1 MAQSVAD
8 EKLWAEHCATAEWFP
23 LIHVNRRKCLGR
35 VSVLL
40 ALTASVTMAAT
51 ARAASAAAPAP
62 QSAESGELEEVT
74 VYARR
79 LVPVT
84 RVAAT
89 VTVISAERL
98 QQTLASDVKQM
109 VRYEPGLSVRSDPF
123 RFGLDTFTIRGMT
136 GNRVAVEVDGIPSA
150 PGFAIGSYSDS
161 GRSFVDLAFVQ
172 RVEILRGP
180 ASSLYGSDAIGG
192 VVSMSTLTPDAML
205 AGGATASVRSEGG
218 FDSSDDGWHAA
229 VVGAGGIGTAD
240 VVLGYV
246 HRQGNETDTAANVRP
261 DPRNYDADS
270 VLLKTRLDSM
280 PGGALT
286 VTAEGG
292 RLHQTTDVNA
302 WELLAGSRFANT
314 VVLNGDDTGQR
325 FRTSVEQK
333 LGATSA
339 YDSADWVLYW
349 QGTDT
354 RQDTYEERR
363 AAPPRTPPLQLD
375 RVFRF
380 SERVVG
386 AGFTAVKDVEQGS
399 AGHDIVYGLEFS
411 GSRLEET
418 RNGMQTNLTT
428 GDTSRTILG
437 ETYPLRDF
445 PNSDVIE
452 AGAFAQDEI
461 RFGEGTWSVIP
472 ALRIDYYD
480 LSPRPDALYREDN
493 PRTPVVGLNDTSI
506 SPKLGVTRR
515 LGDTLSAY
523 FQYSNGFRA
532 PPPEDVNIGLD
543 LPLLNIRAI
552 PNPDLKPEKSNGYE
566 LGLRYDGGALRFT
579 AAGYWTDYHDFI
591 ESKVN
596 LGADPETQVIIFQS
610 QNIASARIYGTE
622 VSATAR
628 AGAWTQ
634 ALSGWTARLSAAW
647 SKGEDLQRKQPLN
660 SVDPGS
666 ALLSLAY
673 DAPSGAWRGEL
684 VATAV
689 AAKREVDRSRVDL
702 YRTGSYVTLD
712 LLGQVNLGNGLTL
725 DAGLFNLTNQAC
737 IEWADVRGRP
747 VGDPL
752 IPYYTRPGR
761 NVSVALHWRY

>member
-1 MAQSVAD
+1 M
-8 EKLWAEHCATAEWFP
+8 
-23 LIHVNRRKCLGR
+23 INVNRRGHLNH
-35 VSVLL
+35 L
-40 ALTASVTMAAT
+40 
-51 ARAASAAAPAP
+51 AASIAMILASPGHAAEIAVPAAQDP
-62 QSAESGELEEVT
+62 QSGSLEEVT

-89 VTVISAERL
+89 VTVISDDDLRR
-98 QQTLASDVKQM
+98 TLASDIKQM

-136 GNRVAVEVDGIPSA
+136 GNRIAVEVDGIPTA

-161 GRSFVDLAFVQ
+161 GRAFPDLALIR
-172 RVEILRGP
+172 RVELLRGP

-192 VVSMSTLTPDAML
+192 VVAMSTVTPDSLL
-205 AGGATASVRSEGG
+205 AGGAATGFRSEAGY
-218 FDSSDDGWHAA
+218 DSSDDGWHAVA
-229 VVGAGGIGTAD
+229 IGARRVGSAD
-240 VVLGYV
+240 LLLGYV
-246 HRQGNETDTAANVRP
+246 HRQGNEADTAASVSPN
-261 DPRNYDADS
+261 PRDYGADS
-270 VLLKTRLDSM
+270 MLATSQFDSM

-286 VTAEGG
+286 VTVEGG
-292 RLHQTTDVNA
+292 RLQQTTEVNA

-314 VVLNGDDTGQR
+314 VVLSGDDAGQR
-325 FRTSVEQK
+325 FRTSVAQA
-333 LGATSA
+333 LNTTAA
-339 YDSADWVLYW
+339 YDSAGWILYW

-354 RQDTYEERR
+354 RQDTYEERSAVPPR
-363 AAPPRTPPLQLD
+363 APPVQLD
-375 RVFRF
+375 RRFRF
-380 SERVVG
+380 QERVLG
-386 AGFTAVKDVEQGS
+386 ADFTAVKDFERGGL
-399 AGHDIVYGLEFS
+399 AHDVVYGLEFS

-418 RNGMQTNLTT
+418 RNGTQTDLVTGATT
-428 GDTSRTILG
+428 KTILG

-445 PNSDVIE
+445 PNSDVIQ

-461 RFGEGTWSVIP
+461 RFGDGRWSVIP
-472 ALRIDYYD
+472 ALRVDYYD
-480 LSPRPDALYREDN
+480 LSPKPDSLYREDN
-493 PRTPVVGLNDTSI
+493 PNTPVVGLNDTSI
-506 SPKLGVTRR
+506 SPKLGLTRR
-515 LGDTLSAY
+515 FGESLSAY

-552 PNPDLKPEKSNGYE
+552 PNPDLKSERSNGYE
-566 LGLRYDGGALRFT
+566 IGLRYESTALRFT
-579 AAGYWTDYHDFI
+579 ACGYYTDYDDFI

-596 LGADPETQVIIFQS
+596 LGADPETKVIIFQS
-610 QNIASARIYGTE
+610 QNIARARIYGTE
-622 VSATAR
+622 VSATAS
-628 AGAWTQ
+628 AGEWAA

-647 SKGEDLQRKQPLN
+647 SKGEDLERKQPLN

-666 ALLSLAY
+666 ALVSLAY
-673 DAPSGAWRGEL
+673 ESASGAWRGEL
-684 VATAV
+684 VTTAV

-712 LLGQVNLGNGLTL
+712 LLGQANLGHGLTL
-725 DAGLFNLTNQAC
+725 YAGLFNLTDQDY

-761 NVSVALHWRY
+761 NASVTLHWRY